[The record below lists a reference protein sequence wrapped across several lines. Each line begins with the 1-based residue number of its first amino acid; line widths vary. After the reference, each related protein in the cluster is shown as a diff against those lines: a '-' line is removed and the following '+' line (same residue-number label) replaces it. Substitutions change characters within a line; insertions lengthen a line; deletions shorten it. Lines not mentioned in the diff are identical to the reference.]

1 MGSIIS
7 VDVDIADVF
16 AEINDEDLLK
26 EIRARGFSSERF
38 KEVIFEFKTM
48 KRPKEAL
55 IYLEREIPELYGIS
69 DCVKENV

>member
-7 VDVDIADVF
+7 VDVDL
-16 AEINDEDLLK
+16 AEIDDDDILK
-26 EIRARGFSSERF
+26 EAKMRGFISEIF

-69 DCVKENV
+69 DCVKETI